1 MNTTTTTTH
10 IEHAINWFEI
20 PVTDIARSTAFYE
33 RLLGVTLRR
42 EQCGGMALAV
52 FPGTD
57 DPNTIK
63 GALMAVDKAPAC
75 TDGVII
81 YLNAGKSINAV
92 LARLEACGGQLLT
105 PRVVLPDN
113 MGCFA
118 HIADLD
124 GHRIGLHAL
133 D

>member
-1 MNTTTTTTH
+1 MSHNQTAL
-10 IEHAINWFEI
+10 EHAINWFEI
-20 PVTDIARSTAFYE
+20 PVSDMARSIAFYE
-33 RLLGVTLRR
+33 QLLGTTLRR
-42 EQCGGMALAV
+42 EQCSGSDFAV
-52 FPGTD
+52 FPATD
-57 DPNTIK
+57 HPNAVK
-63 GALMAVDKAPAC
+63 GALMAVDKTTAH

-81 YLNAGKSINAV
+81 YLNAGKSLNAV

-118 HIADLD
+118 HIADPD

>member
-1 MNTTTTTTH
+1 MSQAQTH

-20 PVTDIARSTAFYE
+20 PVTDMARSIAFYE
-33 RLLGVTLRR
+33 RLLGVSLRR
-42 EQCGGMALAV
+42 EQCAGSDFAV
-52 FPGTD
+52 FPSTD
-57 DPNTIK
+57 HPNAVK
-63 GALMAVDKAPAC
+63 GALMAVDKAPAH

-81 YLNAGKSINAV
+81 YLNAGKSLNAV
-92 LARLEACGGQLLT
+92 LARLQACGGALLT

-118 HIADLD
+118 HIADPD
-124 GHRIGLHAL
+124 GQRIGLHAL

>member
-1 MNTTTTTTH
+1 MSQTNTP

-20 PVTDIARSTAFYE
+20 PVTDMTRSIAFYE
-33 RLLGVTLRR
+33 RLLGITLRR
-42 EQCGGMALAV
+42 EPCSGLDFAV
-52 FPGTD
+52 FPCTD
-57 DPNTIK
+57 NPDAVK
-63 GALMAVDKAPAC
+63 GALMAVDKAPAN

-81 YLNAGKSINAV
+81 YLNAGKSLNAV
-92 LARLEACGGQLLT
+92 LARLDACGGKLLT

-118 HIADLD
+118 HIADPD